1 MHMQLKIRIFAVL
14 LIASLLGACSTR
26 ETTENY
32 RGSTSQRLLTYS
44 INDLMTQIPESDFK
58 ILSGKS
64 VYVESHF
71 IEHSQ
76 VLKYATQRLRLEL
89 AGRLNLTLVDSPSI
103 ADYQL
108 DFFFTSLGTDSDTY
122 GLSIPIF
129 WVDTAESSNLDI
141 LAVRL
146 YHGVS
151 EMYYYVKNRET
162 GSVKAYP
169 GIIARAKTDRF
180 STPLFSF
187 PVDNLDEK
195 GFLD

>member
-1 MHMQLKIRIFAVL
+1 MQFKFRIFAVL
-14 LIASLLGACSTR
+14 LISTLLGACSTR
-26 ETTENY
+26 ESTENY

-44 INDLMTQIPESDFK
+44 INDLMTQIPESNFQA
-58 ILSGKS
+58 LSGKT

-71 IEHSQ
+71 IERSQ

-89 AGRLNLTLVDSPSI
+89 TGRLNLILVDSPEK

-129 WVDTAESSNLDI
+129 WVDTTESSSLDV

-162 GSVKAYP
+162 GTIKAYP

-195 GFLD
+195 GLLD